1 MPTQIKNSD
10 TTDYTLLYFISDI
23 YTKANCILKSYRN
36 NDNTFEANEIMD
48 GLYLGNINSVYDYK
62 KLKELGITH
71 IISVLA
77 GFEPPFPN
85 DFEYLVINALDT
97 TNTILH
103 KNFEASNQFIEEAF
117 ENNGKVL
124 VHCMAGRSRSATI
137 LAAYIISKFGMNTE
151 NAIKSMQSKR
161 DIVQPNNY
169 FMSQLKNYY
178 TELYNDN
185 EQ

>member
-10 TTDYTLLYFISDI
+10 TTDYSLLYFISDI
-23 YTKANCILKSYRN
+23 YTKANCILKSYQN
-36 NDNTFEANEIMD
+36 NDNTFEANEIMS
-48 GLYLGNINSVYDYK
+48 GLYLGNINSVYDHK

-103 KNFEASNQFIEEAF
+103 KNFKTSNQFIEEAF

-151 NAIKSMQSKR
+151 TAIKSMQSKR
-161 DIVQPNNY
+161 NIVQPNNY
-169 FMSQLKNYY
+169 FMSQLNNYY
-178 TELYNDN
+178 TELYND
-185 EQ
+185 E